1 MKIGI
6 SDNIIRHYLENV
18 YFINGHSYAGKSTMV
33 KLLAE
38 RYGMICCR
46 LAGMAGHDPRG
57 TPALD

>member
-38 RYGMICCR
+38 RYGMICC
-46 LAGMAGHDPRG
+46 GGSSRG
-57 TPALD
+57 CAISIP